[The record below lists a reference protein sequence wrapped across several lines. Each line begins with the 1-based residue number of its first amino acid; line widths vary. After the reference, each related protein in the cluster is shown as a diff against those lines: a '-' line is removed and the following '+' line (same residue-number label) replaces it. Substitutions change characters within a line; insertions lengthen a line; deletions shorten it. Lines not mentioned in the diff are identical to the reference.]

1 MYRVVGP
8 DGQRISFAE
17 LLLGN
22 SRFFVV
28 DEFPEQHAFSPISLG
43 GTPVALHVYVP
54 DVDSA
59 YARAIRVGM
68 TVEIPLADFFWGE
81 RYCSL
86 HDPFGHHWALA
97 SRIEDLSPGGD
108 PTPRQRLL
116 RPRSLIATWRLT
128 EIPLR
133 YIHIRY
139 NHLGVGY
146 DQNARRAANM
156 GATTPIVAIRA
167 TMRCTDLKIPWLNPP
182 FTALCFARVSQRRRL
197 TIAFVR
203 DSLP

>member
-8 DGQRISFAE
+8 DGQRISFSE

-97 SRIEDLSPGGD
+97 SRIEDLSP
-108 PTPRQRLL
+108 
-116 RPRSLIATWRLT
+116 A
-128 EIPLR
+128 EI
-133 YIHIRY
+133 
-139 NHLGVGY
+139 
-146 DQNARRAANM
+146 QRRA
-156 GATTPIVAIRA
+156 
-167 TMRCTDLKIPWLNPP
+167 
-182 FTALCFARVSQRRRL
+182 S
-197 TIAFVR
+197 AFYGR
-203 DSLP
+203 DRS